1 MALNMRVGAVPK
13 MKAKIC
19 MIGDSGVGK
28 TSLVR
33 RYVMDYFDDKYIVT
47 LGTKIT
53 KKSILLRETPLGTP
67 LEITL
72 TIWDIMGQ
80 ESFRELLKESYFY
93 GANGLLAVT
102 DMTEPGTLV
111 SIHRWIKLAS
121 GVAGKVP
128 VHLVANKVD
137 LENKITVLPEDVEA
151 TAKEVGGTFDFTS
164 AKSGDHVE
172 ESFQSVA
179 ASIIQARFLKGL
191 GIKPRK
197 V

>member
-1 MALNMRVGAVPK
+1 MALNMQIGAVPRMRVK
-13 MKAKIC
+13 VC

-33 RYVMDYFDDKYIVT
+33 RYVLDFFDDRYIVT

-53 KKSILLRETPLGTP
+53 KKQIVLRNSPLGTP
-67 LEITL
+67 IEVLLTL
-72 TIWDIMGQ
+72 WDIMGQ

-102 DMTEPGTLV
+102 DATETGTLV
-111 SIHRWIKLAS
+111 SIQRWIDLAQ

-128 VHLVANKVD
+128 VHLVANKID
-137 LENKITVLPEDVEA
+137 LTDKLSVSTDEVAK
-151 TAKEVGGTFDFTS
+151 TAREVKASYSLAS
-164 AKSGDHVE
+164 AKTGEMVE
-172 ESFQSVA
+172 DAFFAIANSIVQSRL
-179 ASIIQARFLKGL
+179 SKSL
-191 GIKPRK
+191 GMKPRK